1 VTLRSFA
8 SDNASGVHPE
18 VMDALVAANV
28 DHALAYGDDAWT
40 ARATQRFREVFGA
53 PVEVCFVWGGTGA
66 NVVALQSLVRPWSAV
81 VCTANAHIAVDEC
94 GAPERFT
101 GAKLLPF
108 PVVDGKLTPADIES
122 AQVGRGDEH
131 HSQAT
136 VVSITQSTECGT
148 LYTVDELHALC
159 ATAHGLDMKVHLD
172 GARLA
177 NAVAALDCDV
187 RALTI
192 DAGVD
197 VVSFGGTK
205 NGMMYGEAVVFC
217 DPALGADAKFVRKQ
231 ATQLPSKMRFVAAQF
246 EALLGDDLWV
256 RNAAHANA
264 MAVRLAAATR
274 DIPGVTLAREPV
286 VNSVFVRL
294 PAAAIARLQAESFFW
309 TWDEAADEVRWMTS
323 FDTTEADIDDFA
335 ATVRR
340 VLA

>member
-1 VTLRSFA
+1 
-8 SDNASGVHPE
+8 
-18 VMDALVAANV
+18 MDALVAANV
-28 DHALAYGDDAWT
+28 DHALAYGDDEWT
-40 ARATQRFREVFGA
+40 ARATQRFRDLFGA
-53 PVEVCFVWGGTGA
+53 PVEVCLVWGGTGA
-66 NVVALQSLVRPWSAV
+66 NVVSLQSLVRPWSAV

-101 GAKLLPF
+101 GSKLLTF
-108 PVVDGKLTPADIES
+108 PSEDGKLTPADLEAS
-122 AQVGRGDEH
+122 QTGRGDEH
-131 HSQAT
+131 HAQAT
-136 VVSITQSTECGT
+136 VVSVTQSTECGT
-148 LYTVDELHALC
+148 LYSVAELTAIC
-159 ATAHGLDMKVHLD
+159 ETAHGFGMTVHLD
-172 GARLA
+172 GARLG
-177 NAVAALDCDV
+177 NAVAALGCGV

-217 DPALGADAKFVRKQ
+217 DPALGADMRFVRKQ

-246 EALLGDDLWV
+246 DALLTDDLWI

-264 MAVRLAAATR
+264 MALRLAGAVR
-274 DIPGVTLAREPV
+274 DIPGVVLAREPV

-294 PAAAIARLQAESFFW
+294 PAEAIPRLQAESFFW
-309 TWDEAADEVRWMTS
+309 TWDETVDEVRWMTS
-323 FDTTEADIDDFA
+323 FDTTAEDIDAFA

>member
-1 VTLRSFA
+1 MRSFA
-8 SDNASGVHPE
+8 SDNASGVHPA
-18 VMDALVAANV
+18 VMDALIAANV

-40 ARATQRFREVFGA
+40 ERATQHFREVLGA

-66 NVVALQSLVRPWSAV
+66 NVVSLQSLLQPWNAV
-81 VCTANAHIAVDEC
+81 ACTATAHIAVDEC

-101 GAKLLPF
+101 GSKLLTF
-108 PVVDGKLTPADIES
+108 PSVDGKLTPADVEA

-131 HSQAT
+131 HAQAT
-136 VVSITQSTECGT
+136 VVSVTQSTECGT
-148 LYTVDELHALC
+148 LYSVAELTAVC
-159 ATAHGLDMKVHLD
+159 EAAHGFGMKVHLD
-172 GARLA
+172 GARLG
-177 NAVAALDCDV
+177 NAVAALGCDV

-217 DPALGADAKFVRKQ
+217 DPALGANAKFIRKQ

-246 EALLGDDLWV
+246 DALLTDDLWI

-264 MAVRLAAATR
+264 MAQRLAAATR
-274 DIPGVTLAREPV
+274 DIPGVTLAREPE

-294 PAAAIARLQAESFFW
+294 PAARIAKLQAESFFW
-309 TWDEAADEVRWMTS
+309 MWDETVDEVRWMTA
-323 FDTTEADIDDFA
+323 FDTTEADIDTFA

>member
-1 VTLRSFA
+1 
-8 SDNASGVHPE
+8 

-40 ARATQRFREVFGA
+40 ERATQHFRDVLGA

-66 NVVALQSLVRPWSAV
+66 NVVSLQSLLQPWSAV

-101 GAKLLPF
+101 GSKLLTF
-108 PVVDGKLTPADIES
+108 PSVDGKLTPADVEA

-131 HSQAT
+131 HAQAT
-136 VVSITQSTECGT
+136 VVSVTQSTECGT
-148 LYTVDELHALC
+148 LYSVAELTAVC
-159 ATAHGLDMKVHLD
+159 EAAHGFGMKVHLD
-172 GARLA
+172 GARLS
-177 NAVAALDCDV
+177 NAVAALGCDV

-217 DPALGADAKFVRKQ
+217 DPALGTDAKFIRKQ

-246 EALLGDDLWV
+246 EALLTDDLWI
-256 RNAAHANA
+256 RNAEHANE
-264 MAVRLAAATR
+264 MARQLAAATR
-274 DIPGVTLAREPV
+274 DIPGVELAREPE

-294 PAAAIARLQAESFFW
+294 PSDAIAKLQAESFFW
-309 TWDEAADEVRWMTS
+309 TWDEAVDEVRWMTS
-323 FDTTEADIDDFA
+323 FDTTDADIDDFA